1 MTDDDRRSV
10 LERLSEML
18 PALRSE
24 LEGLTSDRLTYHPAP
39 GAWSI
44 LDCVEHIATA
54 ESVMFVLI
62 ARRSPPVAS
71 PAEGR
76 EDKDFR
82 GSLNR
87 ARKFSAPDSLRPSQR
102 YASLEAALD
111 AFAEWRGRTI
121 RYIEEGAGDLR
132 SRTTIHPVA
141 GEITC
146 RECLALPMGHPLR
159 RLEQIREI
167 QASPG
172 FLANARVI

>member
-1 MTDDDRRSV
+1 
-10 LERLSEML
+10 
-18 PALRSE
+18 
-24 LEGLTSDRLTYHPAP
+24 LTYHPAP

-44 LDCVEHIATA
+44 LDCVERIATA

-76 EDKDFR
+76 EDKYFR

-121 RYIEEGAGDLR
+121 RYIEEGTGDLR
-132 SRTTIHPVA
+132 SRTTIHPVDDYSRDLPFPGAGFRGAVGGA
-141 GEITC
+141 GEIGQPS
-146 RECLALPMGHPLR
+146 RG
-159 RLEQIREI
+159 
-167 QASPG
+167 
-172 FLANARVI
+172 RVGPPWQGRK

>member
-1 MTDDDRRSV
+1 MTDDGRRSV

-76 EDKDFR
+76 EDKYFR

-111 AFAEWRGRTI
+111 AFAN
-121 RYIEEGAGDLR
+121 GAGAPSAT
-132 SRTTIHPVA
+132 SRKAPGTCAAEPPFTLWPV
-141 GEITC
+141 
-146 RECLALPMGHPLR
+146 RLPA
-159 RLEQIREI
+159 
-167 QASPG
+167 AS
-172 FLANARVI
+172 AWRC